1 MVEPQ
6 IVVLVVAGSSPVGHP
21 ARSALNLAIKAFV
34 QRRSRN
40 GRFLRY
46 NRRVVCP
53 NPWVKNYKIVI
64 DAILQTCNL
73 GRHVHKSHRHMAL
86 FRAITFT

>member
-21 ARSALNLAIKAFV
+21 AQAIDLAIESFRAV
-34 QRRSRN
+34 QTSQRHRRYT
-40 GRFLRY
+40 GALLPQL
-46 NRRVVCP
+46 VVE
-53 NPWVKNYKIVI
+53 NYKIAI

-73 GRHVHKSHRHMAL
+73 GRHVHKSQRYMAT
-86 FRAITFT
+86 FRAITFTQ

>member
-21 ARSALNLAIKAFV
+21 AQSTLNLAIKAFV
-34 QRRSRN
+34 KRSSRDGRSR
-40 GRFLRY
+40 RH
-46 NRRVVCP
+46 NRCLIRP
-53 NPWVKNYKIVI
+53 NLWLKNYEIVI

-73 GRHVHKSHRHMAL
+73 GRHVHKSQRYMAL
-86 FRAITFT
+86 F